1 MIEKTI
7 TELLSS
13 YNKTFL
19 EVHGYRAP
27 YFPPTVT
34 QEWLLDQLNALQW
47 YARYEHAL
55 MTTRS
60 EEADRRK
67 PQEAPPKKRTVTKK
81 VNPFI

>member
-1 MIEKTI
+1 MIEQSM

-34 QEWLLDQLNALQW
+34 HEWLLDQLHALQW

-55 MTTRS
+55 MGTRA
-60 EEADRRK
+60 EEAEKRK
-67 PQEAPPKKRTVTKK
+67 PKEVVQKKRKVEKK